1 MDTATL
7 TPRNVAGAMYSET
20 LLKQPNGLYGDIKT
34 WKGEQGKGKWS
45 GCIIFMKFQR
55 VWNERCSHTE
65 TDDSDYLTF
74 SPIKEKKRK
83 T

>member
-34 WKGEQGKGKWS
+34 WKEQGKGKWS